1 MQVLLFGRNMK
12 TIVVLGSPNS
22 PEGELF
28 LMAKKRLDK
37 CYEVYLCNKYAIIL
51 TGGFGLHFNT
61 SNYPHNHLAK
71 QYLIQK
77 SVDNQDIIAYLDSV
91 NTVQDAT
98 MLLPILVQNPIEEL
112 IIITSDYHQERVE
125 FIFRSVLGEKVCL
138 SYIGVD
144 SEGIDSE
151 ILDKL
156 IAHETLA
163 LEGLRKNGVIF

>member
-1 MQVLLFGRNMK
+1 MLYFGSINMK
-12 TIVVLGSPNS
+12 AIVVLGSPNS

-37 CYEVYLCNKYAIIL
+37 CYEAYLSNKYAIIL

-61 SNYPHNHLAK
+61 SNYPHHHLTK

-77 SVDNQDIIAYLDSV
+77 GVNNQDIIAFLDSS

-98 MLLPILVQNPIEEL
+98 MLLPILAQNPIEHL
-112 IIITSDYHQERVE
+112 IIITSDYHRERVE
-125 FIFRSVLGEKVCL
+125 FIFQSVLAEKVSL

-144 SEGIDSE
+144 SEGIDPE

-156 IAHETLA
+156 IAHEQVA
-163 LEGLRKNGVIF
+163 LEGLRRNGVIF

>member
-1 MQVLLFGRNMK
+1 M
-12 TIVVLGSPNS
+12 TASVVLGSPNS

-37 CYEVYLCNKYAIIL
+37 CYEEYLSHKYSIIL
-51 TGGFGLHFNT
+51 TGGFGVHFNT
-61 SNYPHNHLAK
+61 SLHPHHHWAK
-71 QYLIQK
+71 QYLINQG
-77 SVDNQDIIAYLDSV
+77 VDNQDIIACLDSA

-98 MLLPILVQNPIEEL
+98 MLRPILAQNSVKHL
-112 IIITSDYHQERVE
+112 IVITSDYHLERVE
-125 FIFRSVLGEKVCL
+125 FIFKSVLAEKVSL

-144 SEGIDSE
+144 SEGIDPE

-156 IAHETLA
+156 MTHETLA

>member
-1 MQVLLFGRNMK
+1 MTV
-12 TIVVLGSPNS
+12 IVVLGSPNS

-37 CYEVYLCNKYAIIL
+37 CYEEYLSHKYSIIL
-51 TGGFGLHFNT
+51 TGGFGVHFNT
-61 SNYPHNHLAK
+61 STYPHYYWAK
-71 QYLIQK
+71 HYLINQGID
-77 SVDNQDIIAYLDSV
+77 SQDIIACLGST

-98 MLLPILVQNPIEEL
+98 MLMPILAQNPIKHL
-112 IIITSDYHQERVE
+112 IIITSDYHLERVE
-125 FIFRSVLGEKVCL
+125 FIFKSVLAEKVSL

-144 SEGIDSE
+144 SEGIDPE
-151 ILDKL
+151 ILEKL